1 MESMRE
7 GGTGI
12 LQDNDKLAVVKELLD
27 EKKAEDLVILDLRA
41 LSSVTDILVIAS
53 GHSDRHVQ
61 AVSEHLVQEM
71 KKHGY
76 YPLGSEGLRDGRW
89 ALLDY
94 DDIIV
99 HVFYHEIRDYY
110 DLEGIWSDAPVI
122 FPVRRDERG
131 TGVEN

>member
-1 MESMRE
+1 
-7 GGTGI
+7 
-12 LQDNDKLAVVKELLD
+12 LAVVKELLD
-27 EKKAEDLVILDLRA
+27 EKKAEDLVILDLRS

-61 AVSEHLVQEM
+61 AVSEHLAQEM

-76 YPLGSEGLRDGRW
+76 YPLGSEGLQGGRW

-99 HVFYHEIRDYY
+99 HVFYHDIRNYY

-122 FPVRRDERG
+122 FPVRRDQRG
-131 TGVEN
+131 AGVES